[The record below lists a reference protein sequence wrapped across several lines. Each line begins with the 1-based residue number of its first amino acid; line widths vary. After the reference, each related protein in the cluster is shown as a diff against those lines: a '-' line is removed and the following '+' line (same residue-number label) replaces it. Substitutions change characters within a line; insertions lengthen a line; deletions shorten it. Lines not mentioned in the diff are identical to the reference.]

1 MKEIK
6 GNRFWFELARGFE
19 LSGVDCNYNNSFI
32 AAADRGSDIIPSK
45 TRIVHGQL

>member
-1 MKEIK
+1 MKEIQ

-32 AAADRGSDIIPSK
+32 AAADRGSDIIPRK